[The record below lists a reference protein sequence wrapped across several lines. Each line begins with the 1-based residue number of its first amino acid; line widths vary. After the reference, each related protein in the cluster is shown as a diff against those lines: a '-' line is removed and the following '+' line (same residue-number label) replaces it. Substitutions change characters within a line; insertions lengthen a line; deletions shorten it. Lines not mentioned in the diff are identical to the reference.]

1 MTSISD
7 IRVFLGKEFDNYYWV
22 DDLDSMKW
30 FLCHTVLD
38 RFIDYDPNRVEYK
51 NDYLD
56 MIYSL
61 LDTSK
66 QIIDTIPYNS
76 EYRIDKLTIYIAC
89 IYLFSGMLKSKHK
102 DYYVLSIKQLRKDAN
117 LLISYGLNPSMLREI
132 EWILSNCLLPD
143 ASKSFSSYPFNPG
156 NLYVVSDALK
166 LSRLPIYDLVLTT
179 LYDVYDTHKYNITTY
194 DIEHI
199 IHLVYLRLQSLYG
212 YNQCNHLYLLNII
225 LDIPIY
231 SEYNTLQNILISF
244 PVFKEYISHY
254 ISLESLN
261 RIYTNTK

>member
-38 RFIDYDPNRVEYK
+38 RFIDYDPNRVAYTH
-51 NDYLD
+51 DYLD

-66 QIIDTIPYNS
+66 DIINTIPYNS

-89 IYLFSGMLKSKHK
+89 IYLFTGMLQSNHK
-102 DYYVLSIKQLRKDAN
+102 DYFVLSIRHLRKDAN
-117 LLISYGLNPSMLREI
+117 KLISYGLNASMLEEI

-143 ASKSFSSYPFNPG
+143 ASKSYRSYPFNPG

-179 LYDVYDTHKYNITTY
+179 FYDVYETHKYNITTY
-194 DIEHI
+194 DMDHI

-244 PVFKEYISHY
+244 DLFKDYISHY
-254 ISLESLN
+254 INLESLN
-261 RIYTNTK
+261 RIYTNSK